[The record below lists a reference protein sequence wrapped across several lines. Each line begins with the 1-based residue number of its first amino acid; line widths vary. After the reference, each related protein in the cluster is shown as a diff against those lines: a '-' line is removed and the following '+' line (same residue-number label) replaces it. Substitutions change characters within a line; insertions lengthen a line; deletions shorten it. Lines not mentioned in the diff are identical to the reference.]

1 MTLTKKLREEY
12 SLPKEGSFIPYYFK
26 YYDLNDTL
34 GEPSLAK
41 CRARAAYSLF
51 STPKPYIYKNDLIAG
66 CQRSLYA
73 KVDLPHRLE
82 AYNLNEAFGTRNFLQ
97 NCDHYAPDYRHFIK
111 VGIPGILNEI
121 EKSLKN
127 HKDDPE
133 KQETLENMKTAML
146 GFKAFAK
153 NNANSAKELLGNDG
167 YDDERLQ
174 FIHDNCSFI
183 AENAPETFAQGL
195 QLIWLVHV
203 CFVMD
208 GRMAMAFGRMDQY
221 LYDLYVS
228 DVNSGRITK
237 DKAVELLENVFI
249 KILEYKN
256 VCDGVEY
263 DDVVNICIGG
273 SDVDGNCEVNEL
285 SYCILEAVKNC
296 NIPGPNLSARICE
309 NTPDEFLDECLKVI
323 GTGLGYP
330 ALMNDEVNKKA
341 LLRYGYDEEDV
352 SDYCMVGCI
361 ENFITGKQMPW
372 SDGRF
377 DTPRYFE
384 YIFHN
389 GQGDFSISVGVNTG
403 ELSEIKSMDDFI
415 EKFEKQL
422 SVGVKKYMTSFYAKN
437 MYINEKNF
445 TDPFLSCFDSTCIE
459 RGLDMHNGGCKYP
472 SVHGVCLMGV
482 GTTADSLAAIEKV
495 VFVNKQSTL
504 EELRDALDSNFE
516 GYEDLRKKLL
526 AAPKYGNN
534 DPFVDKYAVWFLDY
548 LSSEFDKFKT
558 PDGGGI
564 YVAMAA
570 NTANINAGKIIQAT
584 PDGRLE
590 REPLSDAAS
599 PTYGRDVNG
608 ATTTVLSI
616 TKPDYTEVAT
626 GSVINQKFSPSMF
639 SDEKRSKLLSL
650 IKVYMRKGGQ
660 EMQINATS
668 RQTLIDA
675 MEHPEK
681 YENLVVRVSGFSAF
695 YVTLDKDV
703 QKDILNRTQQE

>member
-1 MTLTKKLREEY
+1 MTLSKKLREEY
-12 SLPKEGSFIPYYFK
+12 SLPKNGDHIPYYYK
-26 YYDLNDTL
+26 YEGYMRTL
-34 GEPSLAK
+34 GETSLAK
-41 CRARAAYSLF
+41 CRANAVNSLF
-51 STPKPYIYKNDLIAG
+51 STPKPFIYKKDLIAG

-73 KVDLPHRLE
+73 KVDLPHRRE
-82 AYNLNEAFGTRNFLQ
+82 AYDLDKEFGVRSFLQ
-97 NCDHYAPDYRHFIK
+97 NFDHYSPDHAHLIK
-111 VGIPGILNEI
+111 VGIPGILSEI
-121 EKSLKN
+121 ENSLEKY
-127 HKDDPE
+127 KDVPE
-133 KQETLENMKTAML
+133 KIETLENMKTTML
-146 GFKAFAK
+146 GFKAFVK
-153 NNANSAKELLGNDG
+153 NNADSAKELLGSDG
-167 YDDERLQ
+167 YDNERLQ
-174 FIHDNCSFI
+174 FIYDNCSFI

-195 QLIWLVHV
+195 QLVWLLHT
-203 CFVMD
+203 CFVME
-208 GRMAMAFGRMDQY
+208 GRLAMALGRMDQY
-221 LYDLYVS
+221 LYDLYAC
-228 DVNSGRITK
+228 DIENGKLTK
-237 DKAVELLENVFI
+237 EKAVELIENTFI
-249 KILEYKN
+249 KILEYRN
-256 VCDGVEY
+256 VYDGVEY

-273 SDVDGNCEVNEL
+273 SDVDGNSEVNEL

-352 SDYCMVGCI
+352 SDYSMVGCI

-377 DTPRYFE
+377 DTPRFFE
-384 YIFHN
+384 FVFHN
-389 GQGDFSISVGVNTG
+389 GQGEFSKTAGVKTG
-403 ELSEIKSMDDFI
+403 NLSEIKTMDDFV
-415 EKFEKQL
+415 ERFEKQL
-422 SVGVKKYMTSFYAKN
+422 SYGAKRYMTRFYCGN
-437 MYINEKNF
+437 QSINEKNF
-445 TDPFLSCFDSTCIE
+445 ADPFLSCFDSTCIE
-459 RGLDMHNGGCKYP
+459 RGLDMHSGGCKYP
-472 SVHGVCLMGV
+472 SAHGVAIMGV

-495 VFVNKQSTL
+495 VFVDREATL
-504 EELRDALDSNFE
+504 EELRDAIDSNFE
-516 GYEDLRKKLL
+516 GYEDLRNKLL

-548 LSSEFDKFKT
+548 LASEFDKFKT
-558 PDGGGI
+558 PDGGGV

-570 NTANINAGKIIQAT
+570 NTANINAGKFISAT
-584 PDGRLE
+584 PDGRKE

-616 TKPDYTEVAT
+616 TKPDYTKVAT

-650 IKVYMRKGGQ
+650 VKVYMKKGGQ

-668 RQTLIDA
+668 RQTLMDA

-681 YENLVVRVSGFSAF
+681 YGNLVVRVSGFSAF